1 MPHRR
6 NAIKALRQNRK
17 KQMHNLDL
25 RTDLKKTVKKF
36 QKLITQKNSA
46 EAKTTLQLLF
56 KKFDKAA
63 KLNLLHK
70 NTASRRKSTFSRLLR
85 SIA

>member
-6 NAIKALRQNRK
+6 NAIKALRKN
-17 KQMHNLDL
+17 KQRHLHNLDL
-25 RTDLKKTVKKF
+25 KTDIKKVIKKF
-36 QKLITQKNSA
+36 QGLIAQKNKA

-56 KKFDKAA
+56 KKIDKAA
-63 KLNLLHK
+63 KDNLVHK
-70 NTASRRKSTFSRLLR
+70 NTANRRKSRFSRLLQ